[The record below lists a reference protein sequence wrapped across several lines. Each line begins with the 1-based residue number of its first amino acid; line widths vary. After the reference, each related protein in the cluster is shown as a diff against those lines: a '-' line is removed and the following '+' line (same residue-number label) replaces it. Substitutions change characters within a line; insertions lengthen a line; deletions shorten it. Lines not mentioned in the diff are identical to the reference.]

1 MFSEKTYSNKE
12 MMVEFKK
19 QASQMGIMQM
29 TLCKTANSL
38 LGTLNQ
44 NTQQSQEHQRKPKK
58 HHQQHNQ
65 TDSSDDADQYE

>member
-1 MFSEKTYSNKE
+1 
-12 MMVEFKK
+12 MMVEFQK
-19 QASQMGIMQM
+19 QSSQIGNMQM

-44 NTQQSQEHQRKPKK
+44 NTQQSEQHERKPKK
-58 HHQQHNQ
+58 HRQQHHK